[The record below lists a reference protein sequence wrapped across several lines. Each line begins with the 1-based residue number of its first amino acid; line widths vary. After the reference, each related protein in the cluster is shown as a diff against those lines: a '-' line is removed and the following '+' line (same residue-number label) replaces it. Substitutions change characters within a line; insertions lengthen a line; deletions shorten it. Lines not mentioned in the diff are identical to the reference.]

1 MRICAVFCL
10 LLLVRT
16 SSSAAQAD
24 SSDALKQSVAAFQAA
39 WNAHDAGAV
48 AALFAPDGDLIMADG
63 PVTQGKGA
71 IQQWW
76 RDRFARMGKSTSIS
90 LTVRTV
96 RSIASDV
103 ALLNVLAKTSGEL
116 PQQMGSSEDRGTWV
130 MVRQG
135 GQWRISALR
144 VQQTERPAGR

>member
-1 MRICAVFCL
+1 MRICALFYL
-10 LLLVRT
+10 LLIMHA
-16 SSSAAQAD
+16 SIGAAQGD

-48 AALFAPDGDLIMADG
+48 AALFAPDGDLIMSDG

-76 RDRFARMGKSTSIS
+76 RDRFARMGKTTSIS

-96 RSIASDV
+96 RAVTSDV

-116 PQQMGSSEDRGTWV
+116 PQQAGSSEDRGTWV